1 MLAQPKPVHCAEDE
15 WLLGAVG
22 PHRLVVELGGV
33 PDDFQHQLRDP
44 DGVGGRAGTSEAE
57 EGGRT
62 TDRVRNVILVVR
74 AVEIFAVPAA
84 TQMLLVRRGC
94 CFGGRTGDVRRE
106 ENVATDSTRA
116 CLLRQRFRVDA
127 ALLVSPSHEAM
138 VRR

>member
-1 MLAQPKPVHCAEDE
+1 M
-15 WLLGAVG
+15 
-22 PHRLVVELGGV
+22 
-33 PDDFQHQLRDP
+33 
-44 DGVGGRAGTSEAE
+44 GGRAGTSEAE

-127 ALLVSPSHEAM
+127 ALLVSPSHEAV
-138 VRR
+138 VRRYAAGTYLAPPWQGAAVSPPKLGPV